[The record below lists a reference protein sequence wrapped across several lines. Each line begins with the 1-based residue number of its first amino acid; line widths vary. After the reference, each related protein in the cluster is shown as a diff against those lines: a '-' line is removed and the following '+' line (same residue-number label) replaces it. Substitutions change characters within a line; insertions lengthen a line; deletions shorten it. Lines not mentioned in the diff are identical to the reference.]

1 MRSSVCDIRR
11 NALRSL
17 IPPMRLQ
24 LSVWIEATGWMD
36 ARARLCAGA
45 EWPVFL

>member
-1 MRSSVCDIRR
+1 
-11 NALRSL
+11 LRY
-17 IPPMRLQ
+17 PPQRAAFADPADAPAT

-45 EWPVFL
+45 AWPVFL